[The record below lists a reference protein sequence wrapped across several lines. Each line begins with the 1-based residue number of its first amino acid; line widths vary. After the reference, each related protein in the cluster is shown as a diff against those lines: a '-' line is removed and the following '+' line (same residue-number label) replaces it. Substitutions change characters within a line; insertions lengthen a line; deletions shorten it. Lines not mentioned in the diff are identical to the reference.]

1 MAQRSFLK
9 IGKPITLRLKVN
21 IYVLFLKQNI
31 KCSISLEP
39 YFREEYNGRQFKTI
53 RRKKQEITALVNVL
67 RVNMAERKC
76 AMLRKLLSLKM
87 VKKQLEITKI
97 NLKRISLYF
106 SANTTHTKIVMKKIL
121 ILFNL
126 PALTS
131 QVVLFLLFHYG
142 PE

>member
-1 MAQRSFLK
+1 MFGANIFCATVVSIRKTAQCIFRA
-9 IGKPITLRLKVN
+9 IGKLITLRLKVN
-21 IYVLFLKQNI
+21 IYVFILKQNI

-87 VKKQLEITKI
+87 VKKQLKIT
-97 NLKRISLYF
+97 
-106 SANTTHTKIVMKKIL
+106 
-121 ILFNL
+121 
-126 PALTS
+126 
-131 QVVLFLLFHYG
+131 
-142 PE
+142 